1 MAKNLK
7 DLLDEELM
15 SLYQGGDYQAFEV
28 LYYRHSGKVF
38 EYLKKRSTEELSR
51 DLTQT
56 VFEKIHKSRQN
67 YEKKYPFLPW
77 LFTITRNT
85 LFDHFKSAESKY
97 SKKREGPEI
106 LELIPS
112 PQTSSAA
119 YDFSNLLEGINPTQK
134 RAIELRY
141 LSDWSFEQISEEIKT
156 SPQNV
161 RKLISRGTDK
171 IRSILKQKGESHND

>member
-1 MAKNLK
+1 MAKKLK

-28 LYYRHSGKVF
+28 LYYRHSSRVF
-38 EYLKKRSTEELSR
+38 EYLRKRSSEDLSR

-56 VFEKIHKSRQN
+56 VFEKVHKSRQN

-85 LFDHFKSAESKY
+85 LFDHFKSAETKY

-106 LELIPS
+106 LDLVPS
-112 PQTSSAA
+112 LETGTG
-119 YDFSNLLEGINPTQK
+119 YDFSNLLEGINPNQK

-141 LSDWSFEQISEEIKT
+141 LSDWSFEQISQEIKT

-161 RKLISRGTDK
+161 RKLISRGTEK